1 MKLEYQ
7 VHISDNAFQRLK
19 FLAGQ
24 VPEKSVKAFGTIYAR
39 ALAAATPPHTGAGE
53 VGAVLRSKSQRDI
66 TILRERISWNIA
78 GVNKPGDIQGFAQ
91 PVPFRNL
98 SGQWLAIDTETRKPA
113 KPRGFF
119 GIVVPTS
126 WAKVRGQSVPE
137 TSPEQAYAGA
147 RWDGKKLV
155 SPTRKRKKFV
165 RKNALAA
172 FIKRKQTQA
181 GKLISGWA
189 PGARV
194 FATGAAIAAGF
205 FESLGGKGFG
215 RMYTDKKGRTRGVLV
230 NRQAYNPKQADLL
243 KRRMSRVIRRTSDS
257 RAAQILKI
265 KKWYAQQAKKALG
278 VN

>member
-1 MKLEYQ
+1 MKLSYKLWLSNK
-7 VHISDNAFQRLK
+7 VFQKLS
-19 FLAGQ
+19 FLAGE
-24 VPEKSVKAFGTIYAR
+24 VPDRCVKAFGTIFAR
-39 ALAAATPPHTGAGE
+39 ALAAGTPPHNGRDEA
-53 VGAVLRSKSQRDI
+53 GAVLRSKNQHDI
-66 TILRERISWNIA
+66 VVLRERISWNIA

-98 SGQWLAIDTETRKPA
+98 PGQWLAIDTETRKPA

-119 GIVVPTS
+119 GMVVPTS

-172 FIKRKQTQA
+172 FVKRKQAQA

-194 FATGAAIAAGF
+194 FATGKRIAAGF
-205 FESLGGKGFG
+205 FEALGGKGYG
-215 RMYTDKKGRTRGVLV
+215 RIFTDKKGRSRGFLI
-230 NRQAYNPKQADLL
+230 NRQPYNSKQADML
-243 KRRMSRVIRRTSDS
+243 KKSMPLILQRTSDS
-257 RAAQILKI
+257 RAAQVAKI
-265 KKWYAQQAKKALG
+265 RKWYAQQAKKALG